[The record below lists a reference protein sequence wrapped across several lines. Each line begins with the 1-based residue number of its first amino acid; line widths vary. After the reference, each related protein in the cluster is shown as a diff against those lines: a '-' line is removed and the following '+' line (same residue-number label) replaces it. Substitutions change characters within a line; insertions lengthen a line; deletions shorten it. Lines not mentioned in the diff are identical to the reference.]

1 MENGNP
7 MLLAV
12 LRAEHASRT
21 PNACTFGI
29 SGIQV
34 TRIMPISRGD
44 NYLAMAGNE
53 PCPLG

>member
-1 MENGNP
+1 

-29 SGIQV
+29 SGVQV
-34 TRIMPISRGD
+34 TRILSISGGD
-44 NYLAMAGNE
+44 NNLAMAGNE
-53 PCPLG
+53 PCPGA